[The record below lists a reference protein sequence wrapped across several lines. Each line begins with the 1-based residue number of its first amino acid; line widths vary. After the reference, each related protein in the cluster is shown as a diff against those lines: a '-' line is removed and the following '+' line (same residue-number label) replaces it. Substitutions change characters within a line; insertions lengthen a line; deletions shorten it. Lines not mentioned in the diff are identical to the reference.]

1 MPSSVQG
8 AGPVARRHPRHASG
22 HRKPAGRPGQ
32 SGQIDFFHLPAQR
45 WITHHMQ
52 RVGSLFGK
60 ECVTLIYLLHLT
72 MMIEI
77 VYMGNVLEWLNVN
90 CEL

>member
-1 MPSSVQG
+1 
-8 AGPVARRHPRHASG
+8 
-22 HRKPAGRPGQ
+22 
-32 SGQIDFFHLPAQR
+32 
-45 WITHHMQ
+45 MQ